1 MNNYTVIHLHSD
13 LSSGI
18 TNIDSVTKY
27 SQYID
32 YAKSLGMKALAF
44 SEHGSVF
51 SWVKK
56 KDAIEAAGMKYI
68 HAEEFY
74 VTKTIDEKVR
84 DNWHCLLIAL
94 NYEGVKEL
102 NALSSKSFNREDG
115 HFYYVPRITFNELL
129 STSNNIIISTACLG
143 GILVHADDDIRKR
156 FIRFLAENNER
167 CYLEIQHH
175 NVEDQIKY
183 NRYLYELSQK
193 YNIPLIAMTDT
204 HALNEEHLL
213 GRSILQQSK
222 NIHFENED
230 GWDLTFKT
238 YDELVEA
245 YKKQNALSM
254 DIVLEAIE
262 NTNKLADRVEEFTLD
277 KSYKYPHLWEDSEK
291 LFIKKIKEGIKR
303 RGVDKYPNREE
314 YADRIRYEMKAY
326 KHNGAI
332 DFMLLMEDIVSWCR
346 DNDIGIGYGRGS
358 VNGSIIAWLLGITEM
373 DSIKHKLNF
382 DRFMNIERVSLSD
395 IDTDFPPSR
404 IEEVK
409 QYVFNHPGLYCS
421 DIITFNTIADKG
433 AIRDVVRAL
442 YKGHNERSKL
452 SPEMQKEYDEYY
464 ARIEGHDSRDMDV
477 SMPSHLQKAID
488 EANGGNYLTI
498 TNDVLALFEQSED
511 DARQKYPEIFK
522 YVDMVKGTIISCGN
536 HPCFTKD
543 ALVLTD
549 LGYKTIDEIK
559 PGDKV
564 LTHNKRY
571 KEVNDVIVTD
581 NNSNFYEIKTG
592 LLNIKATGNHPF
604 YIRKPNKIRFRGND
618 FINSEVKTYDTPKWV
633 NAEDI
638 KRGDMLGMPI
648 NNNSIIPNEKKYAS
662 LNFES
667 NDFWWII
674 GRYIGDGWITHNSN
688 RNTRYLVICCDH
700 DSSELSEILTKIK
713 KESFEYR
720 VEDREETYRIYIKNM
735 DLLEYL
741 ERFGKYADG
750 KYLTNDVMDLPLEQL
765 RSFIR
770 GYMSADG
777 SYVKRDNIY
786 TFSTVSK
793 KLALGLSMCIAKVYM
808 IPITCTVIPAHEEVL
823 LGRTVNCKE
832 KYKCN
837 FHLDKR
843 KKERNL
849 YENGYVWLYCY
860 GSEHVE
866 GVEKT
871 YNLSVYDDNSY
882 TVNNIAVHNCGMIV
896 SPTPL
901 DDEIGLCTT
910 STDTCAISQI
920 YMKEIDSLNY
930 VKLDLLKLDT
940 IELINNTCKLAG
952 IERCT
957 PDNLDIT
964 DVDVWNS
971 MRDDTTAIFQWE
983 GRTGDD
989 YIKKL
994 LSDKNIEKFKEVDEN
1009 IDRMTLLSIG
1019 NSAIRPAGASYRDDL
1034 ANGIVRESGSEAI
1047 DDFLKPTFGYLVFQ
1061 CQIIEFLHEYCGF
1074 TMGEADVVRRHFAK
1088 KTGTEEDIPRI
1099 KAGFIDTMK
1108 DKYHMS
1114 TEEAE
1119 KSIVAFLQVIEDA
1132 SNYLFSINHSQPYS
1146 YEGYACGWLR
1156 YYYPVE
1162 FLTCALN
1169 INKDNDDKTKALTNY
1184 ANKVGIKI
1192 MPIKFRHSTFE
1203 YTGDTKNKCIY
1214 KAISSIKHM
1223 NDKLSQELYRLRDKQ
1238 YDSFI
1243 NLLVDIGQT
1252 SCDSRQLGILI
1263 DLGFFD
1269 EFGHPNQ
1276 LNKQVEMFNKFYG
1289 RKQIKKNSIE
1299 GYPEWVFEKHCDKS
1313 SDKMY
1318 KFSDTLPMLIE
1329 LCSTV
1334 DYPKTTIK
1342 NRIQSELEHLGY
1354 IQTTLENISDEY
1366 YYVNGI
1372 NGNWLTLYQLHTGN
1386 TIKIKSR
1393 KKYLQDTD
1401 IDVNKIIK
1409 IIEIKDEQKWCKD
1422 AMGEWYRSDE
1432 TEPILTRFLVLK

>member
-74 VTKTIDEKVR
+74 VTKTLDEKVR

-102 NALSSKSFNREDG
+102 NVLSSKSFNREDG
-115 HFYYVPRITFNELL
+115 HFYYVPRITFDELL

-143 GILVHADDDIRKR
+143 GILVHAEDDIRKR

-183 NRYLYELSQK
+183 NRYLYKLSQK

-213 GRSILQQSK
+213 GRSILQKAK
-222 NIHFENED
+222 NIHFDNED
-230 GWDLTFKT
+230 GWDLAFKS
-238 YDELVEA
+238 YDELIEA
-245 YKKQNALSM
+245 YEKQASLPM
-254 DIVLEAIE
+254 DVIREAIE
-262 NTNKLADRVEEFTLD
+262 NTNRLANRIEEFTLD

-314 YADRIRYEMKAY
+314 YADRIKYEMKAY

-477 SMPSHLQKAID
+477 SMPSNLQKAID
-488 EANGGNYLTI
+488 EVNGGNYITI

-522 YVDMVKGTIISCGN
+522 YVDMVKGTITSCGN
-536 HPCFTKD
+536 HPC
-543 ALVLTD
+543 
-549 LGYKTIDEIK
+549 
-559 PGDKV
+559 
-564 LTHNKRY
+564 
-571 KEVNDVIVTD
+571 
-581 NNSNFYEIKTG
+581 
-592 LLNIKATGNHPF
+592 
-604 YIRKPNKIRFRGND
+604 
-618 FINSEVKTYDTPKWV
+618 
-633 NAEDI
+633 
-638 KRGDMLGMPI
+638 GM
-648 NNNSIIPNEKKYAS
+648 
-662 LNFES
+662 
-667 NDFWWII
+667 
-674 GRYIGDGWITHNSN
+674 
-688 RNTRYLVICCDH
+688 V
-700 DSSELSEILTKIK
+700 
-713 KESFEYR
+713 
-720 VEDREETYRIYIKNM
+720 
-735 DLLEYL
+735 
-741 ERFGKYADG
+741 
-750 KYLTNDVMDLPLEQL
+750 
-765 RSFIR
+765 
-770 GYMSADG
+770 
-777 SYVKRDNIY
+777 
-786 TFSTVSK
+786 
-793 KLALGLSMCIAKVYM
+793 
-808 IPITCTVIPAHEEVL
+808 
-823 LGRTVNCKE
+823 
-832 KYKCN
+832 
-837 FHLDKR
+837 
-843 KKERNL
+843 
-849 YENGYVWLYCY
+849 
-860 GSEHVE
+860 
-866 GVEKT
+866 
-871 YNLSVYDDNSY
+871 
-882 TVNNIAVHNCGMIV
+882 V

-901 DDEIGLCTT
+901 DDKIGLCTT

-1252 SCDSRQLGILI
+1252 SCDSRQLSILI

-1276 LNKQVEMFNKFYG
+1276 LNKQVEIFNKFYG

-1329 LCSTV
+1329 LCSTI

-1366 YYVNGI
+1366 YYVNEI

-1393 KKYLQDTD
+1393 KKYLQDTN

>member
-1 MNNYTVIHLHSD
+1 MNYTVMHLHSD
-13 LSSGI
+13 LSNGV
-18 TNIDSVTKY
+18 TNIDSITKFN
-27 SQYID
+27 QYID

-56 KDAIEAAGMKYI
+56 KEVIEAAGMKYI

-74 VTKTIDEKVR
+74 VTKSLDEKVR

-94 NYEGVKEL
+94 NYDGVKEI
-102 NALSSKSFNREDG
+102 NTLSSKSFNREDG
-115 HFYYVPRITFNELL
+115 HFYYVPRITFDELIH
-129 STSNNIIISTACLG
+129 TSNNIIISTACLG
-143 GILVHADDDIRKR
+143 GILVHADNDIRKL
-156 FIRFLAENNER
+156 FIKFLKNNKDR

-175 NVEDQIKY
+175 NVEDQKKY
-183 NRYLYELSQK
+183 NKYLYNLSQK
-193 YNIPLIAMTDT
+193 YGIPLIAMTDT

-222 NIHFENED
+222 NIHFDNED

-238 YDELVEA
+238 YDELIAA
-245 YKKQNALSM
+245 YKKQNALPI
-254 DIVLEAIE
+254 DVVLEAIE
-262 NTNKLADRVEEFTLD
+262 NTNKLADRVEEFSLD

-303 RGVDKYPNREE
+303 RGVDKYPNRNE
-314 YADRIRYEMKAY
+314 YADRVRYEMAAY

-346 DNDIGIGYGRGS
+346 DNNIGIGYGRGS
-358 VNGSIIAWLLGITEM
+358 VNGSVIAWLLGITEM

-409 QYVFNHPGLYCS
+409 QYVFNHPGLHCS

-433 AIRDVVRAL
+433 AIRDVGRAL
-442 YKGHNERSKL
+442 KIPLDEVGQICDAVDNEERYV
-452 SPEMQKEYDEYY
+452 EV
-464 ARIEGHDSRDMDV
+464 R
-477 SMPSHLQKAID
+477 
-488 EANGGNYLTI
+488 
-498 TNDVLALFEQSED
+498 EQ
-511 DARQKYPEIFK
+511 YPELFK

-549 LGYKTIDEIK
+549 IGYKTIDEIK
-559 PGDKV
+559 AGDRV

-571 KEVNDVIVTD
+571 KEVNDVIITD
-581 NNSNFYEIKTG
+581 NNSNFYKIKTG
-592 LLNIKATGNHPF
+592 LFDIKATGNHPF
-604 YIRKPNKIRFRGND
+604 YVRKPNKIRFRSYND
-618 FINSEVKTYDTPKWV
+618 FINSEVKTYDVPKWI

-648 NNNSIIPNEKKYAS
+648 NKNSIIPSGEKYTS

-667 NDFWWII
+667 NDFWWIV

-700 DSSELSEILTKIK
+700 ETSELSDILTKIK
-713 KESFEYR
+713 KETFEYR
-720 VEDREETYRIYIKNM
+720 VEDREEIYRIYIKNM

-750 KYLTNDVMDLPLEQL
+750 KYLTNDVLDLPIEQL

-808 IPITCTVIPAHEEVL
+808 TPVTCTTISSHEEIL
-823 LGRTVNCKE
+823 LGRVVSCKE

-843 KKERNL
+843 KRERNL

-860 GSEHVE
+860 GSEYVE
-866 GVEKT
+866 GIEKT

-882 TVNNIAVHNCGMIV
+882 TVNNMAVHNCGMV
-896 SPTPL
+896 VAPHPL

-920 YMKEIDSLNY
+920 YMKEVDGLNY

-1019 NSAIRPAGASYRDDL
+1019 NSAIRPAGASYREDL

-1108 DKYHMS
+1108 DKYHMNKD
-1114 TEEAE
+1114 EAE
-1119 KSIVAFLQVIEDA
+1119 KSIMAFLQVIEDA

-1169 INKDNDDKTKALTNY
+1169 INKDNEDKTKALTNY
-1184 ANKVGIKI
+1184 AKKVGIKI
-1192 MPIKFRHSTFE
+1192 MPVRFRHSTFE
-1203 YTGDTKNKCIY
+1203 YTADPENKYIY
-1214 KAISSIKHM
+1214 KAISSIKFM
-1223 NDKLSQELYRLRDKQ
+1223 NDKVSQELYDLRDNQ
-1238 YDSFI
+1238 YDNFI
-1243 NLLVDIGQT
+1243 NLLVHIGQT
-1252 SCDSRQLGILI
+1252 SCNSRQLEILI
-1263 DLGFFD
+1263 DLGFFE
-1269 EFGHPNQ
+1269 EFGHPNM
-1276 LNKQVEMFNKFYG
+1276 LKKQYELFEKFYG
-1289 RKQIKKNSIE
+1289 KKQIKKEILA
-1299 GYPEWVFEKHCDKS
+1299 GYPLWVFEKHAVKETE
-1313 SDKMY
+1313 KQ
-1318 KFSDTLPMLIE
+1318 FRFENTLPMLIE
-1329 LCSTV
+1329 LCQTI

-1342 NRIQSELEHLGY
+1342 NRIQSELTHLGY
-1354 IQTTLENISDEY
+1354 IQTTIDTIEDKY
-1366 YYVNGI
+1366 YYVTDLS
-1372 NGNWLTLYQLHTGN
+1372 GNWLTLYQLNSGHSK
-1386 TIKIKSR
+1386 KIKSR
-1393 KKYLQDTD
+1393 KKYLSETEIDTG
-1401 IDVNKIIK
+1401 KIIK
-1409 IIEIKDEQKWCKD
+1409 VLEISEEPRWRKD
-1422 AMGEWYRSDE
+1422 AMGEWYRSEE

>member
-74 VTKTIDEKVR
+74 VTKTLNEKVR

-102 NALSSKSFNREDG
+102 NVLSSKSFNREDG
-115 HFYYVPRITFNELL
+115 HFYYVPRITFDELL

-183 NRYLYELSQK
+183 NRYLYKLSQK
-193 YNIPLIAMTDT
+193 HNIPLIAMTDT

-245 YKKQNALSM
+245 YEKQNALSM

-277 KSYKYPHLWEDSEK
+277 RSYKYPHLWEDSEK

-536 HPCFTKD
+536 HPC
-543 ALVLTD
+543 
-549 LGYKTIDEIK
+549 
-559 PGDKV
+559 
-564 LTHNKRY
+564 
-571 KEVNDVIVTD
+571 
-581 NNSNFYEIKTG
+581 
-592 LLNIKATGNHPF
+592 
-604 YIRKPNKIRFRGND
+604 
-618 FINSEVKTYDTPKWV
+618 
-633 NAEDI
+633 
-638 KRGDMLGMPI
+638 
-648 NNNSIIPNEKKYAS
+648 
-662 LNFES
+662 
-667 NDFWWII
+667 
-674 GRYIGDGWITHNSN
+674 
-688 RNTRYLVICCDH
+688 
-700 DSSELSEILTKIK
+700 
-713 KESFEYR
+713 
-720 VEDREETYRIYIKNM
+720 
-735 DLLEYL
+735 
-741 ERFGKYADG
+741 
-750 KYLTNDVMDLPLEQL
+750 
-765 RSFIR
+765 
-770 GYMSADG
+770 
-777 SYVKRDNIY
+777 
-786 TFSTVSK
+786 
-793 KLALGLSMCIAKVYM
+793 
-808 IPITCTVIPAHEEVL
+808 
-823 LGRTVNCKE
+823 
-832 KYKCN
+832 
-837 FHLDKR
+837 
-843 KKERNL
+843 
-849 YENGYVWLYCY
+849 
-860 GSEHVE
+860 
-866 GVEKT
+866 
-871 YNLSVYDDNSY
+871 
-882 TVNNIAVHNCGMIV
+882 GMIV

-964 DVDVWNS
+964 DIDVWNS

-1203 YTGDTKNKCIY
+1203 YTGDTKNKYIY

-1223 NDKLSQELYRLRDKQ
+1223 NDKLSQELYNLRDKQ

-1329 LCSTV
+1329 LCSTI

-1366 YYVNGI
+1366 YYVNEI

-1401 IDVNKIIK
+1401 IDVDKIIK
-1409 IIEIKDEQKWCKD
+1409 IIEIKDEQKWRKD

>member
-74 VTKTIDEKVR
+74 VTKTTKEKIR

-94 NYEGVKEL
+94 NYDGVKEL
-102 NALSSKSFNREDG
+102 NMLSSKSFNREDG
-115 HFYYVPRITFNELL
+115 HFYYVPRITFDELL

-262 NTNKLADRVEEFTLD
+262 NTNRLADRVEEFTLD
-277 KSYKYPHLWEDSEK
+277 KSYKYPHLWKDSEK

-442 YKGHNERSKL
+442 YKGRNERSKL

-488 EANGGNYLTI
+488 EVNGGNYITI

-536 HPCFTKD
+536 HP
-543 ALVLTD
+543 
-549 LGYKTIDEIK
+549 
-559 PGDKV
+559 
-564 LTHNKRY
+564 
-571 KEVNDVIVTD
+571 
-581 NNSNFYEIKTG
+581 
-592 LLNIKATGNHPF
+592 
-604 YIRKPNKIRFRGND
+604 
-618 FINSEVKTYDTPKWV
+618 
-633 NAEDI
+633 
-638 KRGDMLGMPI
+638 
-648 NNNSIIPNEKKYAS
+648 
-662 LNFES
+662 
-667 NDFWWII
+667 
-674 GRYIGDGWITHNSN
+674 
-688 RNTRYLVICCDH
+688 
-700 DSSELSEILTKIK
+700 
-713 KESFEYR
+713 
-720 VEDREETYRIYIKNM
+720 
-735 DLLEYL
+735 
-741 ERFGKYADG
+741 
-750 KYLTNDVMDLPLEQL
+750 
-765 RSFIR
+765 
-770 GYMSADG
+770 
-777 SYVKRDNIY
+777 
-786 TFSTVSK
+786 
-793 KLALGLSMCIAKVYM
+793 
-808 IPITCTVIPAHEEVL
+808 
-823 LGRTVNCKE
+823 
-832 KYKCN
+832 
-837 FHLDKR
+837 
-843 KKERNL
+843 
-849 YENGYVWLYCY
+849 
-860 GSEHVE
+860 
-866 GVEKT
+866 
-871 YNLSVYDDNSY
+871 
-882 TVNNIAVHNCGMIV
+882 CGMIV

-1061 CQIIEFLHEYCGF
+1061 CQVIEFLHEYCGF

-1223 NDKLSQELYRLRDKQ
+1223 NDKLSQELHRLRDKQ

-1243 NLLVDIGQT
+1243 DLLVDIGQT

-1276 LNKQVEMFNKFYG
+1276 LNKQVEIFNKFYG
-1289 RKQIKKNSIE
+1289 RKQIKKDSIK

-1329 LCSTV
+1329 LCSTI

-1372 NGNWLTLYQLHTGN
+1372 NGNWLTLYQLHTGD

>member
-1 MNNYTVIHLHSD
+1 MSNYTVIHLHSD
-13 LSSGI
+13 MSNGV
-18 TNIDSVTKY
+18 TNIDSVTKFN
-27 SQYID
+27 QYVD
-32 YAKSLGMKALAF
+32 YAKSLGMKALGF

-56 KDAIEAAGMKYI
+56 KEAVETAGMKYI

-74 VTKTIDEKVR
+74 VTKTLNEKVR

-102 NALSSKSFNREDG
+102 NTLSSKAFNREDG
-115 HFYYVPRITFNELL
+115 HFYYVPRITFDELIH
-129 STSNNIIISTACLG
+129 TSKNIVISTACLA
-143 GILVHADDDIRKR
+143 GILVHADDDIRKA
-156 FIRFLAENNER
+156 FLQFLIDNKDR

-175 NVEDQIKY
+175 AVVDQAKY
-183 NRYLYELSQK
+183 NKYLFQISRQYG
-193 YNIPLIAMTDT
+193 IPLIAMTDT

-262 NTNKLADRVEEFTLD
+262 NTNRLADRVEEFTLD

-314 YADRIRYEMKAY
+314 YADRVRYEMKAY

-433 AIRDVVRAL
+433 AIRDVGRAL
-442 YKGHNERSKL
+442 KMPLDEVGDICDTVDNEEK
-452 SPEMQKEYDEYY
+452 Y
-464 ARIEGHDSRDMDV
+464 AETRER
-477 SMPSHLQKAID
+477 
-488 EANGGNYLTI
+488 
-498 TNDVLALFEQSED
+498 
-511 DARQKYPEIFK
+511 YPELFK

-536 HPCFTKD
+536 HPC
-543 ALVLTD
+543 
-549 LGYKTIDEIK
+549 
-559 PGDKV
+559 
-564 LTHNKRY
+564 
-571 KEVNDVIVTD
+571 
-581 NNSNFYEIKTG
+581 
-592 LLNIKATGNHPF
+592 
-604 YIRKPNKIRFRGND
+604 
-618 FINSEVKTYDTPKWV
+618 
-633 NAEDI
+633 
-638 KRGDMLGMPI
+638 GM
-648 NNNSIIPNEKKYAS
+648 
-662 LNFES
+662 
-667 NDFWWII
+667 
-674 GRYIGDGWITHNSN
+674 
-688 RNTRYLVICCDH
+688 V
-700 DSSELSEILTKIK
+700 
-713 KESFEYR
+713 
-720 VEDREETYRIYIKNM
+720 
-735 DLLEYL
+735 
-741 ERFGKYADG
+741 
-750 KYLTNDVMDLPLEQL
+750 
-765 RSFIR
+765 
-770 GYMSADG
+770 
-777 SYVKRDNIY
+777 
-786 TFSTVSK
+786 
-793 KLALGLSMCIAKVYM
+793 
-808 IPITCTVIPAHEEVL
+808 
-823 LGRTVNCKE
+823 
-832 KYKCN
+832 
-837 FHLDKR
+837 
-843 KKERNL
+843 
-849 YENGYVWLYCY
+849 
-860 GSEHVE
+860 
-866 GVEKT
+866 
-871 YNLSVYDDNSY
+871 
-882 TVNNIAVHNCGMIV
+882 V

-920 YMKEIDSLNY
+920 YMKEIDGLNY

-964 DVDVWNS
+964 DIDVWNS

-994 LSDKNIEKFKEVDEN
+994 LSDRNIEKFKEVDEN

-1156 YYYPVE
+1156 YHYPVE

-1169 INKDNDDKTKALTNY
+1169 INKDNEEKTKALTSY
-1184 ANKVGIKI
+1184 ASKIGIKI
-1192 MPIKFRHSTFE
+1192 MPIRFRHSTFE
-1203 YTGDTKNKCIY
+1203 YTGDPRNKCIY
-1214 KAISSIKHM
+1214 KAISSIKFM
-1223 NDKLSQELYRLRDKQ
+1223 NDKVSQELYNYRDKD
-1238 YDSFI
+1238 YNNFLE
-1243 NLLVDIGQT
+1243 LLVDIMNT
-1252 SCDSRQLGILI
+1252 SCNSRQLQILI
-1263 DLGFFD
+1263 ELGFFE
-1269 EFGHPNQ
+1269 EFGHPNM
-1276 LNKQVEMFNKFYG
+1276 LLKQYEIFNTFYG
-1289 RKQIKKNSIE
+1289 KKQIKKDNII
-1299 GYPEWVFEKHCDKS
+1299 GYPLWVFEKNATKETDKQFRF
-1313 SDKMY
+1313 D
-1318 KFSDTLPMLIE
+1318 DTLPMLIE
-1329 LCSTV
+1329 LCATI
-1334 DYPKTTIK
+1334 DYPKTTVK

-1354 IQTTLENISDEY
+1354 IQTTIEDISDEY
-1366 YYVNGI
+1366 HYVTDI
-1372 NGNWLTLYQLHTGN
+1372 NGNWLTLYQLNSGDSK
-1386 TIKIKSR
+1386 KIKSR
-1393 KKYLQDTD
+1393 KKYLLETD
-1401 IDVNKIIK
+1401 IGVGRIIK
-1409 IIEIKDEQKWCKD
+1409 ILDISEEPKWRKDN
-1422 AMGEWYRSDE
+1422 MGEWYRSEE
-1432 TEPILTRFLVLK
+1432 TEPILTKFLVLK